1 LGRNTD
7 KLVINQS
14 REAITML
21 KTAFVFPG
29 QGSQYVGMGKDLYE
43 GNTLAKA
50 LFSKADEILGFSL
63 SKICFDGP
71 EEELRQTKNTQPA
84 IFLHS
89 VVLFNLMK
97 NRKFE
102 MAAGHS
108 LGEYS
113 ALVAAGALTFEDGL
127 KLVRLRGE
135 LMQQAGVEQ
144 PGTMAAIVGLDPRT
158 VNGICV
164 EASAAG
170 IVQAA
175 NFNSP
180 GQIVVSGSV
189 MGVRKAMELAKTRGA
204 KIVKELPVSGA
215 FHSPL
220 MESAQAGLK
229 AALDRTDIRNAVV
242 PVYANVTA
250 RPVRHADEIRS
261 LLYRQLTSPVRWEE
275 SVAGM
280 VADGATTFTEIGPG
294 KVLQGLVKRING
306 NVETCGIE
314 KLSDFTVA
322 DGISN

>member
-1 LGRNTD
+1 
-7 KLVINQS
+7 
-14 REAITML
+14 ML

-43 GNTLAKA
+43 GNTQAKA

-144 PGTMAAIVGLDPRT
+144 SGTMAAIVGLDPKT
-158 VNGICV
+158 VNGICT
-164 EASAAG
+164 EASPAG

-189 MGVRKAMELAKTRGA
+189 TGVRKAMELAKTRGA

-220 MESAQAGLK
+220 MKSAQTGLK
-229 AALDRTDIRNAVV
+229 AALDRTEIRDAAV

-250 RPVRHADEIRS
+250 RPERHADEIRS

-275 SVAGM
+275 SVASM

-294 KVLQGLVKRING
+294 KVLQGLVKRINR
-306 NVETCGIE
+306 NVETCGFE
-314 KLSDFTVA
+314 KLSDITIV
-322 DGISN
+322 DEISN